1 MSNNFSTAFTNTLKR
16 ELKRMVGRPIYFIST
31 FVIMTF
37 CYVFFLTFF
46 NEGQPNKMPIGVVDL
61 DNSSLSR
68 QFTRNLE
75 STQQVKIAMRLNS
88 HKEAREEMQLGNI
101 YAFVEIKHHFANDVI
116 SNRRP
121 PITFYINDGYLIAGS
136 LIAKDI
142 TYMSAATS
150 IGMQRKILRAKGLD
164 EARIKGIIQPIAMDT
179 HLIGNPWANYGT
191 YLLNVILPGMLQ
203 IMVLMMT
210 VFPIGVEYKERTTR
224 EWLASSGNSML
235 PALAGKLVPYTII
248 FTILGV
254 IGNILLYEYMR
265 YPMNS
270 SIGWMFLA
278 TFILVLSSQAV
289 GILFIGITPVLRDGV
304 TFAGLFGTLGITFAG
319 STFPIEQMPA
329 ATRILS
335 HLFPIHHYFNIY
347 VDQALNGVEVHHS
360 FVSYIAMISFMIL
373 PLFVFFRLKNA
384 AISQN
389 YPTK

>member
-1 MSNNFSTAFTNTLKR
+1 
-16 ELKRMVGRPIYFIST
+16 
-31 FVIMTF
+31 
-37 CYVFFLTFF
+37 
-46 NEGQPNKMPIGVVDL
+46 
-61 DNSSLSR
+61 
-68 QFTRNLE
+68 
-75 STQQVKIAMRLNS
+75 
-88 HKEAREEMQLGNI
+88 
-101 YAFVEIKHHFANDVI
+101 
-116 SNRRP
+116 
-121 PITFYINDGYLIAGS
+121 
-136 LIAKDI
+136 
-142 TYMSAATS
+142 MSAATS

-278 TFILVLSSQAV
+278 TFILVLSSQAI

-347 VDQALNGVEVHHS
+347 VDQALNGVEIHHS

>member
-1 MSNNFSTAFTNTLKR
+1 MSNNFSTAFANTLKR

-46 NEGQPNKMPIGVVDL
+46 NEGQPNKMPIGVVDM

-68 QFTRNLE
+68 QFARNLE
-75 STQQVKIAMRLNS
+75 STQQVKIVMRLNS

-101 YAFVEIKHHFANDVI
+101 YSFVEIKRHFANDVV

-121 PITFYINDGYLIAGS
+121 AITFYINDGYLIAGS

-150 IGMQRKILRAKGLD
+150 IGMQRKILRAKGID

-224 EWLASSGNSML
+224 EWLASSGDAML
-235 PALAGKLVPYTII
+235 PALLGKLLPYTII

-254 IGNILLYEYMR
+254 IGNILLYKYMR
-265 YPMNS
+265 YPLNS
-270 SIGWMFLA
+270 SIGWMFLS
-278 TFILVLSSQAV
+278 TFLLVLSSQAV

-335 HLFPIHHYFNIY
+335 DLFPIHHYFNIY
-347 VDQALNGVEVHHS
+347 VDQALNGVEIHHS
-360 FVSYIAMISFMIL
+360 FISYIAMLSFMIL

>member
-1 MSNNFSTAFTNTLKR
+1 MSNNFSIAFATTLKR
-16 ELKRMVGRPIYFIST
+16 ELKRMVSRPIYFIST

-68 QFTRNLE
+68 QFARNLE
-75 STQQVKIAMRLNS
+75 STQQVKIVMRLNS

-101 YAFVEIKHHFANDVI
+101 YAFVEIKRHFANDVV

-121 PITFYINDGYLIAGS
+121 AITFYINDGYLIAGS

-224 EWLASSGNSML
+224 EWLAGSGDAML
-235 PALAGKLVPYTII
+235 PALIGKLVPYTII

-254 IGNILLYEYMR
+254 IGNILLYKYMR
-265 YPMNS
+265 YPLNS

-278 TFILVLSSQAV
+278 TFFLVLSSQAV
-289 GILFIGITPVLRDGV
+289 GVLFIGITPVLRDGV

-335 HLFPIHHYFNIY
+335 DLFPIHHYFNIY
-347 VDQALNGVEVHHS
+347 VDQALNGVEIHHS
-360 FVSYIAMISFMIL
+360 FISYIAMLSFMIL